1 MGIYLFGELIISQQ
15 PKQKQL
21 VLEVLSII
29 GAEMDQCTLK
39 TVQDM
44 LDGKDWLDLE
54 CRIVIF
60 HLVNR
65 IYELWHAELWTMIY
79 FKVKVILVFVW
90 KCGNNY
96 MQMRCKM

>member
-44 LDGKDWLDLE
+44 LDGKD
-54 CRIVIF
+54 
-60 HLVNR
+60 
-65 IYELWHAELWTMIY
+65 
-79 FKVKVILVFVW
+79 
-90 KCGNNY
+90 
-96 MQMRCKM
+96 